1 MVLLALSAGLTH
13 AQVVELGTR
22 DLSRTDAVHVAARG
36 TEAFVVWNTLP
47 TTSFTLFSAR
57 LQPDGGVALNT
68 TPTLGNF
75 ATGAP
80 RVTPSLVPGSW
91 FVTWTDFSSNNV
103 AGGGLLFEDG
113 GSPQMSG
120 GGFAIGATHP
130 TLTRLTSTP
139 TGYRVQMSTRV
150 STDVSVFGSTFV
162 PHADVPRP
170 EVGLP
175 FDLACTS
182 SQCVWVWVGDG
193 GVGVMQESLDGGV
206 RTFSTVFGTARSVSL
221 ARRNEEVFL
230 AQEER
235 LADGGSMVVWG
246 VVGHLIQRRLDDGQQ
261 PAAACSAGTC
271 WIAFVR
277 RGSVFAVREDGSELG
292 AVYDGLSPSVA
303 VLSDGRA
310 WVAGS
315 VAVGNGFRPWVALV
329 GSTLA
334 VVDDAGAPAMDAGVD
349 AGLDAGMGGLSDAG
363 LRPDAGFPDA
373 GLGPDAGFP
382 DAGLGPD
389 AGLPDAGAGPDA
401 GLSGVDAGV
410 EPDAGLLDAG
420 GSADAGIPG
429 TDAGVVDAGVV
440 DAGEPQ
446 ARSLL
451 VGCGCGSVEA
461 GPWALLLLLMAW
473 VRRRA

>member
-13 AQVVELGTR
+13 AQPVELGTR

-36 TEAFVVWNTLP
+36 TDAFVVWNTLP
-47 TTSFTLFSAR
+47 TTTFTLFSAR

-80 RVTPSLVPGSW
+80 RVTPTPAPGSW
-91 FVTWTDFSSNNV
+91 FVTWTDFGSSDH
-103 AGGGLLFEDG
+103 AGGALLFDDG
-113 GSPQMSG
+113 GSPQAG
-120 GGFAIGATHP
+120 NGGFSIGATHP

-139 TGYRVQMSTRV
+139 TGYRVQLNTGV
-150 STDVSVFGSTFV
+150 STDVSVFGNVFV
-162 PHADVPRP
+162 PQADVPRP
-170 EVGLP
+170 EVGSS
-175 FDLACTS
+175 FDLVGTS
-182 SQCVWVWVGDG
+182 SECIWVWVADG
-193 GVGVMQESLDGGV
+193 GVALMRESWDGG
-206 RTFSTVFGTARSVSL
+206 TRSVSSIPGTTRAVSV

-246 VVGHLIQRRLDDGQQ
+246 VVGHLTQRRLDDGQQ
-261 PAAACSAGTC
+261 PAAACSASTC

-277 RGSVFAVREDGSELG
+277 RGSVFAVREDGSGLG
-292 AVYDGLSPSVA
+292 AVYDGLAPSVA

-315 VAVGNGFRPWVALV
+315 VAVASGFRPWVALV

-349 AGLDAGMGGLSDAG
+349 AGLDAGADAGLSDAG
-363 LRPDAGFPDA
+363 ERT
-373 GLGPDAGFP
+373 DAGFP

-420 GSADAGIPG
+420 VSADAGIPG
-429 TDAGVVDAGVV
+429 TDAGVDDAGVV
-440 DAGEPQ
+440 DAGSMFDAGEPQ